1 MIDINLVAERQ
12 RQRRTSERF
21 ARASLVIVML
31 FLVATVAVF
40 TVSQVTLSKRKVEL
54 EKLENEIAKWQE
66 QKRDVDVLKEQ
77 LEAKEPLVQ
86 LLNEARDSER
96 LWCAVLRDV
105 SLAVPEGV
113 ALRSISSS
121 SAIRLRIK
129 AQGATTAPPALRGI
143 TLDGSASQWQR
154 VGQFMTNLNSMPS
167 FSETWLNATSLQP
180 GGEGQVDT
188 YRFEIIAILAVPS
201 QEGAGKA

>member
-21 ARASLVIVML
+21 ARASLIIVMV

-40 TVSQVTLSKRKVEL
+40 TVSQVTLSNRRAQYR
-54 EKLENEIAKWQE
+54 KLENEVATWQE
-66 QKRDVDVLKEQ
+66 QKKEVDALREQ

-96 LWCAVLRDV
+96 LWCAVLRDI

-113 ALRSISSS
+113 ALRSVVSS
-121 SAIRLRIK
+121 SAIRLSIK
-129 AQGATTAPPALRGI
+129 PEGATSPQPAQRGV
-143 TLDGSASQWQR
+143 TVDGSALQWER
-154 VGQFMTNLNSMPS
+154 IGQFMTNLQNMPS
-167 FSETWLNATSLQP
+167 FSETWLTATSLQQAAP
-180 GGEGQVDT
+180 GDQGV
-188 YRFEIIAILAVPS
+188 YRFEIIAILADAE
-201 QEGAGKA
+201 QGADAA

>member
-21 ARASLVIVML
+21 ARASLVIVMV

-40 TVSQVTLSKRKVEL
+40 TVSQVTLSKRSDEL
-54 EKLENEIAKWQE
+54 RKLEGQVADWQE
-66 QKRDVDVLKEQ
+66 QKRDVDVVREQ
-77 LEAKEPLVQ
+77 IEEKEPLLR

-113 ALRSISSS
+113 SLRSVASSS
-121 SAIRLRIK
+121 TIRLRRRVVGTI
-129 AQGATTAPPALRGI
+129 TPPAAMRGV
-143 TLDGSASQWQR
+143 TVAGSAMHWEHI
-154 VGQFMTNLNSMPS
+154 GQFMTSLNSMPS
-167 FSETWLNATSLQP
+167 FTETWLNATSLQP
-180 GGEGQVDT
+180 GAKDAQPT
-188 YRFEIIAILAVPS
+188 YRFEIVAILAVTE
-201 QEGAGKA
+201 QGADAA